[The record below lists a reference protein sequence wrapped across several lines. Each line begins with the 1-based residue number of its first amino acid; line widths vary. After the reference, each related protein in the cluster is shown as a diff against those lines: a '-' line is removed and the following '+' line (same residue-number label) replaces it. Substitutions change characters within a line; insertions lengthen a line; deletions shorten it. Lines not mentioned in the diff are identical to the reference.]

1 MATNKGSL
9 IRRTNLEKS
18 NGKTNVLVVDDLR
31 SMRLTL
37 GGILQDEGHNV
48 VTVEDG
54 YQAIEAVKKAHFDAI
69 FMDIKMP
76 GINGVQTFREV
87 KKIDPEAAVIMMTAY
102 SVEDLVKEALE
113 EGAYAVVFKPFDI
126 EKIIALIQELLRE
139 KTLILIVDDQFGDR
153 ETLKGILEDKGYRV
167 TTAKDGAE
175 ALQIVRGK
183 HYDIIFLD
191 VQLPGMDGIE
201 TFEQVKQIDPQ
212 VTVIMMTGY
221 TEEDL
226 VKRAVSGGAYTC
238 IYKPF
243 DMKSVVTMVEDIVK
257 ERKGK

>member
-1 MATNKGSL
+1 M
-9 IRRTNLEKS
+9 EKS
-18 NGKTNVLVVDDLR
+18 NGKTNILVVDDLR
-31 SMRLTL
+31 SIRLTL
-37 GGILQDEGHNV
+37 GGILEDKGHNV

-54 YQAIEAVKKAHFDAI
+54 YQAIEATRKTHFDAI

-87 KKIDPEAAVIMMTAY
+87 KKIDPKATVIMMTAY

-113 EGAYAVVFKPFDI
+113 EGAYAIVYKPFDI
-126 EKIIALIQELLRE
+126 DRIIALIEELLER
-139 KTLILIVDDQFGDR
+139 TLILVVDDQFADR

-167 TTAKDGAE
+167 ATARDGAE
-175 ALQIVRGK
+175 AIEMVKSR

-191 VQLPGMDGIE
+191 VRLPGMDGVE
-201 TFEQVKQIDPQ
+201 TFEQVKEIDPKA
-212 VTVIMMTGY
+212 TVIMMTGY

-226 VKRAVSGGAYTC
+226 VRRAISQGAYTC

-243 DMKSVVTMVEDIVK
+243 DIEKVIALVENIAK
-257 ERKGK
+257 ERKE